1 MGDSPPPKKTK
12 HGPGYIPEPYW
23 RGTEEWSS
31 DHTVSLAIN
40 NKLPIT
46 YALKLTGNPCSYQ
59 ALKKRIDHHYEKY
72 GAKQPPITY
81 TSKQADATSIMSDIT
96 GSTRTE
102 STTLATPASNNPPKS
117 GISVGSSDAANQAL
131 DSLLKWC
138 DGKRIGDGETQQMH
152 KHGGEPCK
160 LHEEVCEA
168 VYTKK
173 I

>member
-59 ALKKRIDHHYEKY
+59 ALKNVLTI
-72 GAKQPPITY
+72 
-81 TSKQADATSIMSDIT
+81 IMKSMELN
-96 GSTRTE
+96 SLPSHTRV
-102 STTLATPASNNPPKS
+102 N
-117 GISVGSSDAANQAL
+117 
-131 DSLLKWC
+131 
-138 DGKRIGDGETQQMH
+138 
-152 KHGGEPCK
+152 K
-160 LHEEVCEA
+160 LMQLR
-168 VYTKK
+168 
-173 I
+173 